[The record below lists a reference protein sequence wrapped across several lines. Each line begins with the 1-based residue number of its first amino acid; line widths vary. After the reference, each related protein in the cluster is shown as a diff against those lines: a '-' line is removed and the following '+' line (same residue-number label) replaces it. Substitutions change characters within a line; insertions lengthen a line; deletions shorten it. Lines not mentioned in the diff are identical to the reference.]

1 MISFNYNKNSQKI
14 KSPQLQFTLILEF
27 NAIFITY
34 KQFNPCRGKL
44 EPGTKRLHFRH
55 AGLPKQKRPARP
67 EKQCATLRE
76 DSNDKYASHMYALP
90 IEKIIDSFRRLK
102 IAVIGDVMLDKYI
115 FGHVSRISPEYPV
128 PVVDVT
134 HEDHRLGGAANV
146 ARNTLSLGAETF
158 LIGVTGSDAGR
169 EMLADLF
176 RSHGLPSDYLV
187 SDASRPTTCKTRIL
201 SQNHH
206 ITRVDIE
213 SRAPVDPEIAK
224 LIAGKLREI
233 AGSIDAVILE
243 DYNKGLLTATLIRE
257 IIGIA
262 RDHDLPVLV
271 DPKLQGFFDYQGSTV
286 FKPNLSELASSLGM
300 VVHNTDF
307 EVEAACLM
315 LEEKLEAE
323 NIVVTRSEKGMTIF
337 NGEFT
342 HIPSASVEVADVSG
356 AGDTVIAVLALG
368 TAAGL
373 DIVTSAE
380 IANLAAGTVCQEVGA
395 VPVRADRLVRAW
407 KEHLR

>member
-1 MISFNYNKNSQKI
+1 
-14 KSPQLQFTLILEF
+14 
-27 NAIFITY
+27 
-34 KQFNPCRGKL
+34 
-44 EPGTKRLHFRH
+44 
-55 AGLPKQKRPARP
+55 
-67 EKQCATLRE
+67 
-76 DSNDKYASHMYALP
+76 MYALP

-271 DPKLQGFFDYQGSTV
+271 DPKLQGFFAYQGSTV

-395 VPVRADRLVRAW
+395 VPVRTDRLVRAW